1 MNSLQETIVHQKKH
15 LGFSGLRKIIS
26 ERLSQ
31 IEDYRQKGKVD
42 YSIHDCFMSGLAM
55 MFFQDPSILEFQSRM
70 QDSIQNNNLKTMFQ
84 ITDIP
89 KDTQFREVLDN
100 SPQEQVE
107 EIFSDFFH
115 QMQRSK
121 QHKLFE
127 FFDSHYLIPIDG
139 TGYFSSDKINCPSCL
154 TKTTGKHVRYEHQ
167 ILQAAIVC
175 PGIRQVIPLAPE
187 PIKNTDGYEKQD
199 CEINAGKRIIKKIR
213 KTHPKLKIIIT
224 GDSLY
229 SKQPFVDEL
238 TAQNMSY
245 ILVAKPK
252 DHKVLFEWVNELK
265 QLESFSGF
273 KFTDHKKRTHHYE
286 WYNQV
291 PLNGTKDADMVN
303 FFEYSIVVDG
313 QRTYHNT
320 WVTDIIVTEN
330 NVAQLVKGGR
340 AKWKIENETFNTL
353 KNQGYHIE
361 HNYGHGK
368 KNLSN
373 TFYLLNVLA
382 FFIHQILE
390 LTDLLYQQCRKKFSA
405 RKEYWNQLRCTFR
418 ILLFQSWE
426 HMLKLIIDPL
436 NKGEP

>member
-1 MNSLQETIVHQKKH
+1 VHQKKH
-15 LGFSGLRKIIS
+15 LDFSGLRKIIS

-70 QDSIQNNNLKTMFQ
+70 QDRIQNNNLKTMFQ

-89 KDTQFREVLDN
+89 KDTQLREVLDN

-115 QMQRSK
+115 QLQRSK

-175 PGIRQVIPLAPE
+175 PGIRQVVPLAPE

-213 KTHPKLKIIIT
+213 KTHPKLKVIIT

-238 TAQNMSY
+238 TAQKMSY

-265 QLESFSGF
+265 QLESFSGL

-382 FFIHQILE
+382 FLIHQILE

-436 NKGEP
+436 NKGAP